1 VEEQD
6 YATTYRLE
14 EGNWWFVG
22 MRRICL
28 EWVDRCRGR
37 RPAGPGA
44 TGRGPDRILD
54 VGCGTG
60 INLDPL
66 AERGRAVGVDLSATA
81 LAFCRRRGL
90 GGLVQGRGEC
100 LPFPDGSFDVV
111 SAIGVVE
118 HIEADA
124 AAVAEWA
131 RVLAPGGDLVLLTSA
146 YRWLWSGHDLSNHHV
161 RRYTAAEVRA
171 LLEGAGLEGA
181 RVSYVNCFLLPPI
194 VAVRAVAALGR
205 RLRGR
210 PALVAHKDTGEVP
223 GPVNRL
229 LVALLAVEARL
240 LRRVDLPFGVS
251 MVASARK
258 AAMAPAPAP
267 LAAGAAGP
275 VTSGT
280 SSG

>member
-6 YATTYRLE
+6 YRTTYLLE
-14 EGNWWFVG
+14 EHNWWFVG

-28 EWVDRCRGR
+28 EWIDRCRAGAQGNAGP
-37 RPAGPGA
+37 RPA
-44 TGRGPDRILD
+44 RILD

-66 AERGRAVGVDLSATA
+66 GERGTAVGVDASATA
-81 LAFCRRRGL
+81 LEFCARRGL
-90 GGLVQGRGEC
+90 RDLVQARGER
-100 LPFPDGSFDVV
+100 LPFPDGTFDVV

-131 RVLAPGGDLVLLTSA
+131 RVLAPGGHLVLLTSS

-161 RRYTAAEVRA
+161 RRYTAREVRA
-171 LLEGAGLEGA
+171 LLVGAGLEA
-181 RVSYVNCFLLPPI
+181 PRVSYVNAFLLVPI
-194 VAVRAVAALGR
+194 VVVRALGWVAR

-223 GPVNRL
+223 DLLNRALIGL
-229 LVALLAVEARL
+229 LGIEARL

-258 AAMAPAPAP
+258 P
-267 LAAGAAGP
+267 LR
-275 VTSGT
+275 SGT